1 MPEYLTP
8 GVYVEEF
15 EIGAKPIEGVSTST
29 AGFLGETERGPTTPQ
44 LITSWLQYQRVFGG
58 FFGADQY
65 LPYAVQ
71 GFFDNGGQR
80 CFIGRV
86 VNGVA
91 TAPDTPAGGSSL
103 KLTDGGGAALT
114 ASAVGEGDWG
124 NRIAVKVTAGTFS
137 TPAKPLFTTPIR
149 TCRRN
154 RGRR

>member
-58 FFGADQY
+58 FFGADKY

-80 CFIGRV
+80 CFIARV

-91 TAPDTPAGGSSL
+91 AAPDTPAVNPALEVSGRAGSAPL
-103 KLTDGGGAALT
+103 RRRTAA
-114 ASAVGEGDWG
+114 GP
-124 NRIAVKVTAGTFS
+124 
-137 TPAKPLFTTPIR
+137 PAARQP
-149 TCRRN
+149 
-154 RGRR
+154 GRRCPRSSCRPGTMPAPWPPG